1 MLASVTHDLTDTLR
15 KMHVAIA
22 STTPDI
28 NWHPSR
34 DPRPRRLTPLAAYT
48 LGDSRRAPRL
58 VVYHRMPSASLPPS
72 RIRHLSPAASLVQ
85 TSTSLSSTNRL
96 HRPQRLACANLRV
109 EACVG
114 LSPFVRSSSA
124 IVVVLFGVL
133 SLAACECCVPSNN
146 K

>member
-34 DPRPRRLTPLAAYT
+34 DPRPRRLTPLATYT

-72 RIRHLSPAASLVQ
+72 RIRHLTGSLARANLDIPSFDQSPITGLSASLVQ
-85 TSTSLSSTNRL
+85 SASPQPWPRRYLLSYVS
-96 HRPQRLACANLRV
+96 
-109 EACVG
+109 
-114 LSPFVRSSSA
+114 F
-124 IVVVLFGVL
+124 
-133 SLAACECCVPSNN
+133 
-146 K
+146 